1 MGYFFQEKP
10 LDGTKKTIVDP
21 LINAAKTIADSNTK
35 LNEIKAVL
43 YEIDES
49 ASQVAKSFGQGREQI
64 TSIKAA
70 MAEAADKIYLLG
82 GYWKDVVDIQ
92 QAAATTL
99 GRNVILAEGSYKK
112 LYETAKV
119 TGQSNEQLM
128 KGFKDA
134 GFSLY
139 DVSNQMQKVMDTAR
153 SIGVNGQ
160 MVSKQVVENMS
171 KMNQFNFQGGVEG
184 LAKMAAQAV
193 NLRVD
198 MSSTLKVAEGLFS
211 PEKAIEMAA
220 AMQRL
225 GVAQGDLLDP
235 LKLMDLAQNDPAE
248 LQNQIAQMS
257 KQFTQLNADGHFEIL
272 PDGKRQLMEISA
284 ELGISY
290 GEMTKMALGGAELE
304 QKMGKIKFPEF
315 ATKEQQEM
323 LANITEMGA
332 NGDMKIKV
340 DGKEM
345 DINDAMEKFGTSPE
359 SFDKL
364 IEASKPKTMETLA
377 EEQLGTLNSID
388 GVVRS
393 MSGVVARGLASTKLG
408 TEVDDAGRMSGK
420 GLAKTFEPFSSK
432 NIGGVIGDVSEK
444 FMTSIINGENGVT
457 ALGTA
462 ATTLSTFFNDNFN
475 KSLDTAKTELDKLG
489 NSSNTVLQFMET
501 IIKKAG
507 GVVAEHENVTPAD
520 DFIRFPGETVEY
532 NPQDTIVGLTEGK
545 KAIENLNSTNTRSNV
560 NPPLSSSN
568 AEALRTMGVGTNPMG
583 GNSDVASKNTGP
595 IVVSLNI
602 KLDAPSHVDTAQL
615 LLAFNDQTVKQGII
629 SAVGTAANNAN
640 GKGESNDSV
649 ETRKKYNV

>member
-1 MGYFFQEKP
+1 
-10 LDGTKKTIVDP
+10 
-21 LINAAKTIADSNTK
+21 
-35 LNEIKAVL
+35 
-43 YEIDES
+43 
-49 ASQVAKSFGQGREQI
+49 
-64 TSIKAA
+64 

-92 QAAATTL
+92 QAAANTL

-345 DINDAMEKFGTSPE
+345 DINDAMENFGTSPE
-359 SFDKL
+359 
-364 IEASKPKTMETLA
+364 
-377 EEQLGTLNSID
+377 
-388 GVVRS
+388 
-393 MSGVVARGLASTKLG
+393 
-408 TEVDDAGRMSGK
+408 
-420 GLAKTFEPFSSK
+420 
-432 NIGGVIGDVSEK
+432 
-444 FMTSIINGENGVT
+444 
-457 ALGTA
+457 
-462 ATTLSTFFNDNFN
+462 
-475 KSLDTAKTELDKLG
+475 
-489 NSSNTVLQFMET
+489 
-501 IIKKAG
+501 
-507 GVVAEHENVTPAD
+507 
-520 DFIRFPGETVEY
+520 
-532 NPQDTIVGLTEGK
+532 
-545 KAIENLNSTNTRSNV
+545 
-560 NPPLSSSN
+560 
-568 AEALRTMGVGTNPMG
+568 
-583 GNSDVASKNTGP
+583 
-595 IVVSLNI
+595 
-602 KLDAPSHVDTAQL
+602 
-615 LLAFNDQTVKQGII
+615 
-629 SAVGTAANNAN
+629 
-640 GKGESNDSV
+640 
-649 ETRKKYNV
+649 

>member
-1 MGYFFQEKP
+1 MGDNDKENP
-10 LDGTKKTIVDP
+10 LNIGEIKKTFVDP
-21 LINAAKTIADSNTK
+21 LTEAANTIKESYTNLK
-35 LNEIKAVL
+35 LIRETL

-49 ASQVAKSFGQGREQI
+49 ASQVAKSFGQGREEI

-70 MAEAADKIYLLG
+70 MAQAADKIYLLG
-82 GYWKDVVDIQ
+82 GKWQDVVDIQ
-92 QAAATTL
+92 QTAATTL
-99 GRNVILAEGSYKK
+99 GRNVILASGSYEK

-153 SIGVNGQ
+153 STGANATG
-160 MVSKQVVENMS
+160 VSKQVVENMS

-184 LAKMAAQAV
+184 MAKMAAQAV

-198 MSSTLKVAEGLFS
+198 MKATLDIAKGLFE

-257 KQFTQLNADGHFEIL
+257 KQFVQLNADGHFEIM
-272 PDGKRQLMEISA
+272 PGAKRQLMEIGK
-284 ELGISY
+284 ELGY
-290 GEMTKMALGGAELE
+290 TNGELEKMALGGAELE

-345 DINDAMEKFGTSPE
+345 DINDAMEQFGTDEE
-359 SFDKL
+359 SFNKL
-364 IEASKPKTMETLA
+364 IEASKPKKMEDLA
-377 EEQLGTLNSID
+377 EQQLGTMKTIAGNTASL
-388 GVVRS
+388 
-393 MSGVVARGLASTKLG
+393 SGRLTRGAAGTKIQTEADNATRDLGKVAIKA
-408 TEVDDAGRMSGK
+408 A
-420 GLAKTFEPFSSK
+420 EPFSSK
-432 NIGGVIGDVSEK
+432 NIGEVGGDLVLE
-444 FMTSIINGENGVT
+444 FMTNINNGEDGVK
-457 ALGTA
+457 ALGFAGQTI
-462 ATTLSTFFNDNFN
+462 STFLNESF
-475 KSLDTAKTELDKLG
+475 KVSLDNASTGLNELRK
-489 NSSNTVLQFMET
+489 SSNIFFEFIDKM
-501 IIKKAG
+501 IIKVG
-507 GVVAEHENVTPAD
+507 GAVENHENLPA
-520 DFIRFPGETVEY
+520 PPPPS
-532 NPQDTIVGLTEGK
+532 N
-545 KAIENLNSTNTRSNV
+545 TNSNV

-568 AEALRTMGVGTNPMG
+568 TKALIELGTNPMAS
-583 GNSDVASKNTGP
+583 NSGVASKNTGP
-595 IVVSLNI
+595 IDVNVNI
-602 KLDAPSHVDTAQL
+602 KVDAPGMDASQL
-615 LLAFNDQTVKQGII
+615 ASIIQNDQSIKQGII
-629 SAVGTAANNAN
+629 SAVGTAAYN
-640 GKGESNDSV
+640 GNGNGEPNPNTEARKQYSV
-649 ETRKKYNV
+649 

>member
-1 MGYFFQEKP
+1 MGYFFNDKDNP
-10 LDGTKKTIVDP
+10 LGDSAKTFVDP
-21 LINAAKTIADSNTK
+21 LINAGKTIMDSNFK
-35 LNEIKAVL
+35 DLNLIKGVL

-64 TSIKAA
+64 TAISAA
-70 MAEAADKIYLLG
+70 MSQAADKIYLLG

-99 GRNVILAEGSYKK
+99 GRNVILTSGSYEK

-153 SIGVNGQ
+153 STGVNALA
-160 MVSKQVVENMS
+160 VSTQVVANMS

-198 MSSTLKVAEGLFS
+198 MKATLDIAKGLFE
-211 PEKAIEMAA
+211 PERAIELAS

-235 LKLMDLAQNDPAE
+235 LKMMDLAQNDPAE

-257 KQFTQLNADGHFEIL
+257 KQFTQLNADGHFEIM
-272 PDGKRQLMEISA
+272 PGAKRQLMEIGK
-284 ELGISY
+284 ELGY
-290 GEMTKMALGGAELE
+290 NNGELEKMALGGAELE

-340 DGKEM
+340 DGEEM
-345 DINDAMEKFGTSPE
+345 DINAAMEKFGTDEE
-359 SFDKL
+359 SFNKL
-364 IEASKPKTMETLA
+364 IEASKPKKMEDLA
-377 EEQLGTLNSID
+377 EEQLGTLNTIK
-388 GVVRS
+388 GLIAS
-393 MSGVVARGLASTKLG
+393 MSGVVPRALASTKLG
-408 TEVDDAGRMSGK
+408 TEVNDATRKVGK
-420 GLAKTFEPFSSK
+420 AVAITAQPFSSK
-432 NIGGVIGDVSEK
+432 NIGGVIGDVSDK
-444 FMTSIINGENGVT
+444 FMKSIINGESSVT

-462 ATTLSTFFNDNFN
+462 ATTLSTFFNVGFKTSLDNASTGL
-475 KSLDTAKTELDKLG
+475 KSLGDSSSTLLQFINTGIQKLG
-489 NSSNTVLQFMET
+489 AGVKKHENLSPPSNTKTKVNDFV
-501 IIKKAG
+501 IKTLPTDKFVMG
-507 GVVAEHENVTPAD
+507 G
-520 DFIRFPGETVEY
+520 
-532 NPQDTIVGLTEGK
+532 
-545 KAIENLNSTNTRSNV
+545 
-560 NPPLSSSN
+560 
-568 AEALRTMGVGTNPMG
+568 GTNPMG
-583 GNSDVASKNTGP
+583 GGTNPTGSNSDVASKNTGP
-595 IVVSLNI
+595 IVIDLNI
-602 KLDAPSHVDTAQL
+602 KVDAPGMDTSQL
-615 LLAFNDQTVKQGII
+615 MSAFNDPKVKQEII
-629 SAVGTAANNAN
+629 LAVGDAANMR
-640 GKGESNDSV
+640 GIGESNSNT
-649 ETRKKYNV
+649 ESRKQYNV